1 MENLTGVRQTA
12 EGWRMDGTELL
23 VSVKRGTVV
32 TVVLDGENISFDV
45 HNQTEFWNGY
55 DAAVTIAAHDTTDLF
70 LWSKRF
76 DDEDQ
81 LRFTWLVSPR
91 TIEGRLP
98 WLPYVALVAGV
109 VTIVAM
115 MGVLGREGIGPLAGV
130 MNKKNLQYE
139 EE

>member
-1 MENLTGVRQTA
+1 
-12 EGWRMDGTELL
+12 MDGEELL
-23 VSVKRGTVV
+23 VSVQRGTIV
-32 TVVLDGENISFDV
+32 TIVLDGENISYDV
-45 HNQTEFWNGY
+45 HNQTQFWNGY
-55 DAAVTIAAHDTTDLF
+55 EAAVTIAAHDTTELF

-91 TIEGRLP
+91 PIEGRLP
-98 WLPYVALVAGV
+98 WLPYASLVAGV

-115 MGVLGREGIGPLAGV
+115 MGILGREGIGPLAGV
-130 MNKKNLQYE
+130 LNNKNLLIE